1 MHTRRLYYGDSYLR
15 EFHARVLA
23 EEGRRVYLDETA
35 FYPASGGQPF
45 DLGTINGVA
54 VLAVEEEDGGRIA
67 HHMEAGLAVGP
78 AECVIDWQ
86 RRFDHMQQHTGQH
99 ILSAVLSER
108 FGVATVSFHMGRE
121 VSTIDLATG
130 ALDASLL
137 LEAERFANE
146 AVFEARAVTVSYHE
160 PGEEL
165 GLRKSSERG
174 GTLRVVA
181 IGGLDRSACGG
192 THVRSTAEVGAILLR
207 KPDKVRGNV
216 RLEFVCGMRAVRQAR
231 ADYAALSRTA
241 RLFSAPLEGVDELV
255 AAQGRRLAAAEKELR
270 RLSGENARRQGRDRF
285 GQAVKNGRGWCVEFV
300 RAAGPMDDASRERA
314 TEFTACGAGVWVE
327 LFTQPPAVLMAASP
341 GTGVNAGSVLKPLLA
356 AAGGRG
362 GGSAAMAQ
370 GSLPGETALNTLEAE
385 LRKLLA

>member
-67 HHMEAGLAVGP
+67 HHMEAGSAVGP
-78 AECVIDWQ
+78 AACVINWQ

-137 LEAERFANE
+137 LEAERFAND

-165 GLRKSSERG
+165 GLRKASERS

-181 IGGLDRSACGG
+181 IDGLDRSACGG

-207 KPDKVRGNV
+207 KLDKVRGNV

-231 ADYAALSRTA
+231 ADYGALSRTA

-300 RAAGPMDDASRERA
+300 RTAGPMDDASRERA
-314 TEFTACGAGVWVE
+314 TEFAACGPGVWVE

-341 GTGVNAGSVLKPLLA
+341 GTGVNAGSVLKPLLT